1 MKLFGTIFFACVMFF
16 VAWVLLAST
25 PLDRINRTCTPMT
38 WLGRAMTTAGS
49 FISARAENEVR
60 SAGTAM
66 YGGCRVFI
74 FRQFFAEELK
84 RLQEARAG
92 DAPTS
97 EGDAR

>member
-49 FISARAENEVR
+49 FISVKAEREVS
-60 SAGTAM
+60 SAGVAM

-92 DAPTS
+92 ETPLDG
-97 EGDAR
+97 EKAR